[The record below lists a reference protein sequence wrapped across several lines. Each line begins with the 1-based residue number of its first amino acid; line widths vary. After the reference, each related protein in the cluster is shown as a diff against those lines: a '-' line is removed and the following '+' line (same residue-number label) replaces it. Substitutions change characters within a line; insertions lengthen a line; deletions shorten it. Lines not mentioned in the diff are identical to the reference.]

1 MSRANRKYIPAAVGA
16 LAVVAV
22 LLYLYAGHETPAGQ
36 PPLASLTPD
45 TLSQFETA
53 FDSAKS
59 DVRVVL
65 FLSPT

>member
-1 MSRANRKYIPAAVGA
+1 MANRKFIAAAVGA

-22 LLYLYAGHETPAGQ
+22 LLYLYAGHETPPGQ
-36 PPLASLTPD
+36 PPLASLTPE
-45 TLSQFETA
+45 TVSQFETA
-53 FDSAKS
+53 FDSAKN

>member
-36 PPLASLTPD
+36 PPLASLTSE
-45 TLSQFETA
+45 TLSQFATA
-53 FDSAKS
+53 FDSAKG

>member
-1 MSRANRKYIPAAVGA
+1 MSMANRKYIPAAVGA

-22 LLYLYAGHETPAGQ
+22 LVYLYAGHETPAGQ
-36 PPLASLTPD
+36 PPLASLTPE

-53 FDSAKS
+53 FDSAKR

>member
-1 MSRANRKYIPAAVGA
+1 MPNRKYIPAAVGA

-36 PPLASLTPD
+36 PRLARLTPE

-53 FDSAKS
+53 FDTGQD
-59 DVRVVL
+59 DVRMVL

>member
-1 MSRANRKYIPAAVGA
+1 MSRANRKYIPAAVGV

-22 LLYLYAGHETPAGQ
+22 LSYLYAGHETPAGQ

>member
-22 LLYLYAGHETPAGQ
+22 LVYLYAGHETPAGQ
-36 PPLASLTPD
+36 PPLATLTPD

-53 FDSAKS
+53 FDSAKG